1 MLFRDL
7 RSRWLRTLTTPRKV
21 RPIRRT
27 PLRLEQLD
35 DRVVP
40 AITFDPI
47 SNFTFPGGKDLFV
60 PLTASDG
67 SEAIT
72 YTAQSLNSSVTAN
85 VVTGGTTI
93 KLTVT
98 GKDSGGNTFT
108 GDIEIRLFNDIAP
121 VAAARIT
128 S

>member
-7 RSRWLRTLTTPRKV
+7 RSRWLRTLITRRKV

-27 PLRLEQLD
+27 PLRLERLD

-60 PLTASDG
+60 PLTAVDSTGATIDY
-67 SEAIT
+67 S
-72 YTAQSLNSSVTAN
+72 AQSQNTNITATP
-85 VVTGGTTI
+85 VTGGTTI

-98 GKDSGGNTFT
+98 GKNKDGNTFT
-108 GDIEIRLFNDIAP
+108 GDIA
-121 VAAARIT
+121 
-128 S
+128 